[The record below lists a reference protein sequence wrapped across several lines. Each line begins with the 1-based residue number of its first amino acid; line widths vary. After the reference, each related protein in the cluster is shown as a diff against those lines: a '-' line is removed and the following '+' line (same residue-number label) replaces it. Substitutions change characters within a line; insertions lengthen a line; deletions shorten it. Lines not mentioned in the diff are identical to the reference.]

1 MSDERRRDERA
12 GDPAVDAAW
21 RAASRSE
28 PPAHVDDVILAAARA
43 EARAA
48 AQVRKASARKAWWT
62 GWQPLAAAAG
72 VFGLAFAL
80 VQMLPREEAARV
92 PVVESA
98 RVPTETAK
106 SGDSAPAAT
115 STAAS
120 APSPVP
126 APAPAAAEQSVPA
139 RQEAARDMSAE
150 TVARPSAMAGAAPP
164 APAEAAAQ
172 ESPDAWARRIAE
184 LHDAGD
190 VAAAAAELRA
200 FREAY
205 PDADDRLPES
215 LRGWAA
221 SLPTAD
227 PP

>member
-48 AQVRKASARKAWWT
+48 AQVRKTPAQKAWWT
-62 GWQPLAAAAG
+62 TWQPLAAAAG

-92 PVVESA
+92 PAVESA
-98 RVPTETAK
+98 RAPTETAK

-120 APSPVP
+120 AP
-126 APAPAAAEQSVPA
+126 APAAAPAQAAAEQSVPA

-150 TVARPSAMAGAAPP
+150 NVARPSAMAGAAPP

-190 VAAAAAELRA
+190 VAAAATELRA

-205 PDADDRLPES
+205 PDADGRLPES

-221 SLPTAD
+221 SLPAAD

>member
-1 MSDERRRDERA
+1 MSDERRRDEHA
-12 GDPAVDAAW
+12 GDPAVDTAW

-48 AQVRKASARKAWWT
+48 AQVRKAPAQKAWWT

-98 RVPTETAK
+98 RAPTETAK

-120 APSPVP
+120 APVA
-126 APAPAAAEQSVPA
+126 APAPAAAEQSVPV
-139 RQEAARDMSAE
+139 RQQAARDMSAE
-150 TVARPSAMAGAAPP
+150 NVVQPSAMAGAAPP

-172 ESPDAWARRIAE
+172 QSPDAWARRIAE

-205 PDADDRLPES
+205 SDADDRLPES

-221 SLPTAD
+221 SLPDTGS
-227 PP
+227 P

>member
-21 RAASRSE
+21 RAASRRE

-43 EARAA
+43 EA
-48 AQVRKASARKAWWT
+48 QVRKPPAQKAWWT

-80 VQMLPREEAARV
+80 VQMLPREEAVRV
-92 PVVESA
+92 PAVESA
-98 RVPTETAK
+98 RAPTETAK

-120 APSPVP
+120 APAPVA
-126 APAPAAAEQSVPA
+126 APAPAAAEQSVAA
-139 RQEAARDMSAE
+139 RQEAERDMSAE
-150 TVARPSAMAGAAPP
+150 HVARPSAMAGAAPP
-164 APAEAAAQ
+164 APAVAAAQ

-184 LHDAGD
+184 LHGAGN

-205 PDADDRLPES
+205 PDADDRLPGS

-221 SLPTAD
+221 SLPAAD

>member
-48 AQVRKASARKAWWT
+48 AQVRRTPAQKAWWT

-80 VQMLPREEAARV
+80 VQMLPREEAVRA
-92 PVVESA
+92 PV
-98 RVPTETAK
+98 
-106 SGDSAPAAT
+106 
-115 STAAS
+115 
-120 APSPVP
+120 
-126 APAPAAAEQSVPA
+126 AAEQSVPV

-184 LHDAGD
+184 LYDAGD

-205 PDADDRLPES
+205 PDADDRLPKS

-221 SLPTAD
+221 SLPATD